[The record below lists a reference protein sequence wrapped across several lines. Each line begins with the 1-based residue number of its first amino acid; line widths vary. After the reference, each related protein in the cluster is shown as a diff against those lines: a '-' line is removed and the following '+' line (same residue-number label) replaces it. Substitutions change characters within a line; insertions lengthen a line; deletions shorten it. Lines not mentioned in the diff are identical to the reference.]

1 MMKRRI
7 IVYLA
12 LMFLYSTPI
21 FSQTD
26 ANGYIKNKMEI
37 RKIFATD
44 KYIHQEYVVETA
56 KLTEGKL
63 EALNNLKKELLKV
76 YTGNDDAVKNSIS
89 SIEEKDVEF
98 MLEKIDGGRQVKI
111 YVLVEKTKYFSTES
125 NNSSNVQ
132 NISSTEK
139 NTANTSKEL
148 TIEDV
153 LDIKYITVKGVQD
166 KEKIREMQ
174 SSQKYYCSD
183 ILPFKIKTAE
193 EWAVRKNYLLSG
205 LARKLTIATSFE
217 RKDNTIALK
226 SVDQEDVIFY
236 LEKFKSGR
244 IKIYAFLE
252 KDKDNN
258 SLNATVG
265 QEEVEEEVAKE
276 NNVQEVSMPM
286 EKVTEEVE
294 ELAGETAD
302 NTSEAGYSD
311 EEEMAEEIPS
321 LSYEEIPEVDDKSL
335 SLIDTLLTK
344 EEFKDFG
351 QELQKLRRARK
362 IRVYGKYADCSDVG
376 ASIWAVFDKNQKLV
390 AILGPGLGSVYRK
403 NYKTKEIDKLESYI
417 ESNEKYLAI
426 WFRMYK

>member
-1 MMKRRI
+1 MKRRI

-26 ANGYIKNKMEI
+26 ADGYIKNKMEI

-98 MLEKIDGGRQVKI
+98 MLEEINGGRQVKI
-111 YVLVEKTKYFSTES
+111 YVLVEKAKYFSTES

-132 NISSTEK
+132 NISNTGK

-153 LDIKYITVKGVQD
+153 LDIKYKTVKGVHD
-166 KEKIREMQ
+166 KEKIREMKT
-174 SSQKYYCSD
+174 SQKYYCSE
-183 ILPFKIKTAE
+183 IMPFKIKTAE
-193 EWAVRKNYLLSG
+193 DWAVRKNFLLSE

-217 RKDNTIALK
+217 RKDNTITLK
-226 SVDQEDVIFY
+226 SINQEDVIFY
-236 LEKFKSGR
+236 LEKFNSGR
-244 IKIYAFLE
+244 TKIYAFLE

-258 SLNATVG
+258 SLNATVE

-276 NNVQEVSMPM
+276 SVQEVTVPI

-294 ELAGETAD
+294 DSVGESAD
-302 NTSEAGYSD
+302 NESEISYSD
-311 EEEMAEEIPS
+311 EEVIAEENS
-321 LSYEEIPEVDDKSL
+321 TLSYEEIPEIDDKSL